1 MVVHEWLVL
10 QIILEMK
17 LYVIAG
23 EPSGDLHG
31 SNLIQAIQ
39 DRVPQAEIRG
49 TGGDLMQAKG
59 CSLDLHIKEMA
70 FMGFVEVI
78 KNLGAIRRNFRIVK
92 EAVQDWQPDAIILI
106 DYPGFNLRIA
116 KWVKQFDIPV
126 YYYISPQVWAWKAN
140 RVHTISRL
148 SRRVL
153 TILPF
158 EKDFYA
164 KYNYQVDYVGHPLVD
179 VINSFESDPN
189 FKAKYNLQNGKPII
203 ALLPG
208 SRKQEIQRLLKVMIA
223 SLPEADSVQVLLAG
237 APTIDP
243 SIYEPFLSRGIQL
256 VQNDTYNILAHA
268 DAALVTSGTAT
279 LETALFNV
287 PQVVCYKADPIS
299 VWIARRLIKIKFI
312 SLVNLIANKLVVREL
327 IQAEAEPHVISTE
340 LALLFEPTNRKAI
353 LNNYKQLQ
361 DQLHHG
367 GASERTAEII
377 LDDLASIK
385 K

>member
-1 MVVHEWLVL
+1 
-10 QIILEMK
+10 MK

-31 SNLIQAIQ
+31 SNLIQALQ
-39 DRVPQAEIRG
+39 NQNPQSRFRG

-70 FMGFVEVI
+70 FMGFVEVL
-78 KNLGAIRRNFRIVK
+78 KNLSAIRRNFQIVK
-92 EAVQDWQPDAIILI
+92 QAIQDWQPDAIILI
-106 DYPGFNLRIA
+106 DYPGFNLRLA
-116 KWVKQFDIPV
+116 KWIKKLEIPV

-140 RVHTISRL
+140 RVHKICAL

-164 KYNYQVDYVGHPLVD
+164 KYNYEVDYVGHPLVD
-179 VINSFESDPN
+179 VIQSFKPDSS
-189 FKAKYNLQNGKPII
+189 FKKKYNLQDDKPIL

-223 SLPEADSVQVLLAG
+223 SLPEKETVQVLLAG
-237 APTIDP
+237 APHIERE
-243 SIYEPFLSRGIQL
+243 IYQPFLNSGIQL
-256 VQNDTYNILAHA
+256 IQNDTYNILAHA

-299 VWIARRLIKIKFI
+299 VWIARRLIKIHFI
-312 SLVNLIANKLVVREL
+312 SLVNLIANKLIVKEL
-327 IQAEAEPHVISTE
+327 IQAEAEPHFISTE
-340 LALLFEPTNRKAI
+340 LALLFEPSYRRQMI
-353 LNNYKQLQ
+353 DNYKELHK
-361 DQLHHG
+361 QLHLG
-367 GASERTAEII
+367 GASDRAAEII
-377 LDDLASIK
+377 LADLASINK
-385 K
+385 